1 MCVVCLLEEDR
12 EWLDEFRSTVEGR
25 FADDGERD
33 GILED
38 RQASA
43 CSCGE
48 SADLDYQMG
57 ELQAASGREPL
68 EGEGPANLA
77 YDFIPYDNYRLED

>member
-1 MCVVCLLEEDR
+1 LCVVCLLEEDR
-12 EWLDEFRSTVEGR
+12 EWLDEFRSTMEGR
-25 FADDGERD
+25 FAGDGERD

-48 SADLDYQMG
+48 SADLDIKWESCRQHRG
-57 ELQAASGREPL
+57 ERFGMPL
-68 EGEGPANLA
+68 EGGGAHL
-77 YDFIPYDNYRLED
+77 